1 MNPPLVEFERV
12 THRYPGGHDVL
23 TDASL
28 RLNLGEMAF
37 LTGASGAG
45 KSTLLKLIARLEV
58 ANRGQVRVNGQ
69 NVAALAPRHV
79 PDYRQHLGL
88 IFQQF
93 NLLYDRSVFDNVA
106 LPLRIQG
113 HADHDIARRVRAALD
128 SVGLLNKAAVMP
140 IRLSGGEQQRV
151 GVARAV
157 VTRPLLILADEPTGN
172 LDHDTALG
180 VMDLFQR
187 YNRAGVSLLIAT
199 HAEELIEQIEGY
211 RVFHLD
217 GGHLSLHPSGKALR
231 HGR

>member
-1 MNPPLVEFERV
+1 M
-12 THRYPGGHDVL
+12 
-23 TDASL
+23 
-28 RLNLGEMAF
+28 
-37 LTGASGAG
+37 
-45 KSTLLKLIARLEV
+45 
-58 ANRGQVRVNGQ
+58 
-69 NVAALAPRHV
+69 
-79 PDYRQHLGL
+79 
-88 IFQQF
+88 
-93 NLLYDRSVFDNVA
+93 
-106 LPLRIQG
+106 
-113 HADHDIARRVRAALD
+113 
-128 SVGLLNKAAVMP
+128 
-140 IRLSGGEQQRV
+140 